1 MLATAG
7 LIGADARV
15 PGMALMRAPLGQRG
29 SLLPTGINVLQGV
42 GWTIFELL
50 VIATAA
56 AALSDELFGFRAQ
69 WLWTIVFGAC
79 ALVLA
84 LLGPIGFVRRFI
96 RRFAVWAVPLALVY
110 LTWWALDGADLG
122 ALWDAEGE
130 GGLSVWQGA
139 DVVVGITVSWVP
151 YAADYTRFSKT
162 TRGAFAGTGL
172 GYFVP
177 DAWLLALGA
186 VLVLSRGLDDPAALP
201 AAVVAGGFAAIVAL
215 FALLVTETDEAFANA
230 YSAAVSLQNAFP
242 RAPQALLIVL
252 VTGVATLGAL
262 VIDMGSYQSFLLL
275 LGSVFV
281 PLFAVLLADWL
292 VAGAH
297 YATADVFDSPPWRAG
312 LIGAWIAG
320 FALYQWLF
328 PTGPSWWVDARGGAE
343 PAGLGHR
350 RDGSQLPRLVRH
362 RAGGRARDASGRRRS
377 RDRVTTIAAL
387 GNISPRRRRRWRPA
401 PGRRGLLVDAGA
413 RAPGS
418 GRNVHASCSAEAPA
432 GAPPAARGV
441 RPPRHLA
448 RVVDDDRVQLPLRG
462 RPADHVAGRGGRPLA
477 ARAGRRG
484 RGRRDVGQRLRAHAH
499 GLPAGD
505 ARRARGGRTTAAR
518 RPAGSRP
525 HGDDRAAA
533 DRRAHRRRARSH
545 RGPQAERRGG
555 RDARRKRGTRAAAR
569 ARRARGHSHARLA
582 GSLGRDADAHRAR
595 RGGPGRGEVDPTGA
609 GDTYSVTYLVQRAA
623 GAEPVEAARV
633 AAATVSAFLA
643 RS

>member
-1 MLATAG
+1 MAPPEPVEGSWGIEPVPPRLHVLGGLETGLLWGNLGVSLLVIVAGAILVPALSLPEAVVAILLGCVIGNLMLATAG

-15 PGMALMRAPLGQRG
+15 PGMTLMRAPLGQRG
-29 SLLPTGINVLQGV
+29 SLLPTSVNVLQGI

-110 LTWWALDGADLG
+110 LTWWTLDGADLG

-139 DVVVGITVSWVP
+139 DIVVGITVSWVP

-162 TRGAFAGTGL
+162 RRGAFAGAGL

-186 VLVLSRGLDDPAALP
+186 VLVLSRGIDDPAALP
-201 AAVVAGGFAAIVAL
+201 VAVVAGGFAAIVAL

-242 RAPQALLIVL
+242 RAPQELLIVL
-252 VTGVATLGAL
+252 VTGVATAGAL
-262 VIDMGSYQSFLLL
+262 VIDMGTYQSFLLL

-297 YATADVFDSPPWRAG
+297 YETADVFESPPWRAG

-328 PTGPSWWVDARGGAE
+328 PTGPSWWVDAVNE
-343 PAGLGHR
+343 L
-350 RDGSQLPRLVRH
+350 
-362 RAGGRARDASGRRRS
+362 
-377 RDRVTTIAAL
+377 
-387 GNISPRRRRRWRPA
+387 N
-401 PGRRGLLVDAGA
+401 
-413 RAPGS
+413 
-418 GRNVHASCSAEAPA
+418 
-432 GAPPAARGV
+432 PPAWGIGATVPSFLVSFGIA
-441 RPPRHLA
+441 LA
-448 RVVDDDRVQLPLRG
+448 
-462 RPADHVAGRGGRPLA
+462 VALVT
-477 ARAGRRG
+477 RR
-484 RGRRDVGQRLRAHAH
+484 
-499 GLPAGD
+499 
-505 ARRARGGRTTAAR
+505 
-518 RPAGSRP
+518 
-525 HGDDRAAA
+525 
-533 DRRAHRRRARSH
+533 
-545 RGPQAERRGG
+545 E
-555 RDARRKRGTRAAAR
+555 
-569 ARRARGHSHARLA
+569 
-582 GSLGRDADAHRAR
+582 
-595 RGGPGRGEVDPTGA
+595 PT
-609 GDTYSVTYLVQRAA
+609 Q
-623 GAEPVEAARV
+623 
-633 AAATVSAFLA
+633 AATT
-643 RS
+643 